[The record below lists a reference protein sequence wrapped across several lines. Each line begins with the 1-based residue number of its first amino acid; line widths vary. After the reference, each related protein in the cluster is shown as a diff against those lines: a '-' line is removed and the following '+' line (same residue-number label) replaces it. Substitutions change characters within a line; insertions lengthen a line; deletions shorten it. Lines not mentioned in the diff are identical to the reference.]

1 MAKEDKTASNS
12 LADVD
17 ERVTGTGV
25 AIETWA
31 RISLACTA
39 LPLDQTVTDTVSA
52 DMYLK
57 YAEAVENAV
66 QGQLA

>member
-1 MAKEDKTASNS
+1 MAKEGKTASDS
-12 LADVD
+12 QADFD

-31 RISLACTA
+31 RISLARTA
-39 LPLDQTVTDTVSA
+39 LLAERTATDAASA
-52 DMYLK
+52 DVYLK

-66 QGQLA
+66 RGQQA

>member
-1 MAKEDKTASNS
+1 MAKEDETASDS
-12 LADVD
+12 LAEFDG
-17 ERVTGTGV
+17 RVTGTGV

-39 LPLDQTVTDTVSA
+39 LPANRTTTDTASA

-66 QGQLA
+66 QGQQA